1 MIMNSTITVN
11 TLASQIRRTTDNAYQ
26 PQLKSIHIVL
36 QRHGLKP
43 TKKYYNGKEVEV
55 YNTQNARRC
64 VTQYL
69 YEIKQED
76 QKIYQAQELLKHM
89 QQNAPK
95 YQEHQT
101 YVPPK
106 HWESRISKE
115 LLRMDESLGVSDEI
129 TKIGDEIFDYILKHH
144 REYQWKLYKNA
155 TGDAAGKNDIY
166 TKVISLSYDFHGIDI
181 SITIN
186 LFQYNPWDEYKEKYD
201 YIAGST
207 KFQNC
212 WRPGTKEII
221 FSFLWPITDEF
232 TSAHKADIKGT
243 INHELKHMFQFVK
256 RRNNVIT
263 NQYSKALDS
272 MKLEITDPDAV
283 RYLIKYY
290 VPLVYYRFDKDEV
303 AAWLQ
308 EIYTE
313 AQYSENIKDTETAKK
328 IAETIKNFNWLLCV
342 YKSKNKSDYY
352 FKDKSFLIEQIKEL
366 IGCSPE
372 EYFKTCKKG
381 LDHFTK
387 QSRKV
392 YQRWSN
398 ETGKSVTGRQGDFK
412 KYKAGEIEQGEIFN
426 GKKKKG
432 LLKFDFINNIMN
444 TLRKIY
450 LN

>member
-1 MIMNSTITVN
+1 MNSTISVN

-43 TKKYYNGKEVEV
+43 IKKYYKNGKEVEV
-55 YNTQNARRC
+55 YNTQNAKRC

-76 QKIYQAQELLKHM
+76 QKIHQAKELIKHM
-89 QQNAPK
+89 QQNAPEYK
-95 YQEHQT
+95 EHPT

-106 HWESRISKE
+106 HGESHISKE

-144 REYQWKLYKNA
+144 REYSWELYKNP
-155 TGDAAGKNDIY
+155 TGEAAGKNDIY
-166 TKVISLSYDFHGIDI
+166 TKIIALSYDFHGTDI

-186 LFQYNPWDEYKEKYD
+186 LFQYNPKDKFKEKYD
-201 YIAGST
+201 YIAYST

-212 WRPGTKEII
+212 WRPGPKEII

-232 TSAHKADIKGT
+232 TSTHKADIKGT
-243 INHELKHMFQFVK
+243 INHELKHMFQSVK

-263 NQYSKALDS
+263 SQYSKALDS
-272 MKLEITDPDAV
+272 MKLEIKDDDAAK
-283 RYLIKYY
+283 YLIKYY
-290 VPLVYYRFDKDEV
+290 VPQIYYRFDKDEV

-313 AQYSENIKDTETAKK
+313 AQESDNIKDTETAKK
-328 IAETIKNFNWLLCV
+328 ITETIKNFNWLLNI
-342 YKSKNKSDYY
+342 YKSKKKSDYY
-352 FKDKSFLIEQIKEL
+352 FQYKPFLIEQIHEL
-366 IGCSPE
+366 IGCEPE
-372 EYFKTCKKG
+372 QYFKICKKG

-392 YQRWSN
+392 YQRWAN

-426 GKKKKG
+426 GNKKKKG
-432 LLKFDFINNIMN
+432 LLKFNFINNIMN
-444 TLRKIY
+444 ALKKIY

>member
-1 MIMNSTITVN
+1 
-11 TLASQIRRTTDNAYQ
+11 
-26 PQLKSIHIVL
+26 
-36 QRHGLKP
+36 
-43 TKKYYNGKEVEV
+43 
-55 YNTQNARRC
+55 
-64 VTQYL
+64 
-69 YEIKQED
+69 
-76 QKIYQAQELLKHM
+76 
-89 QQNAPK
+89 
-95 YQEHQT
+95 
-101 YVPPK
+101 
-106 HWESRISKE
+106 
-115 LLRMDESLGVSDEI
+115 
-129 TKIGDEIFDYILKHH
+129 
-144 REYQWKLYKNA
+144 
-155 TGDAAGKNDIY
+155 
-166 TKVISLSYDFHGIDI
+166 
-181 SITIN
+181 
-186 LFQYNPWDEYKEKYD
+186 
-201 YIAGST
+201 
-207 KFQNC
+207 
-212 WRPGTKEII
+212 
-221 FSFLWPITDEF
+221 
-232 TSAHKADIKGT
+232 
-243 INHELKHMFQFVK
+243 MFQFVK

-263 NQYSKALDS
+263 TQYSKALDS

-352 FKDKSFLIEQIKEL
+352 FKDKAFLIEQIKEL

-432 LLKFDFINNIMN
+432 LLKFNFINNIMN